1 MSPELMQTTLKGYF
15 TQMSAMNPEGWSEL
29 FTPDATIA
37 DPVGK
42 PPVIAHEKA
51 TAFFQFLAQ
60 FYDRLEITPETP
72 FISGTG
78 AAVKWQM
85 NVIAKTG
92 KTAQAEGISV
102 FEFNEAGKI
111 TALASYWDEPGLIA
125 QLKGS

>member
-1 MSPELMQTTLKGYF
+1 MEATINGYF
-15 TQMSAMNPEGWSEL
+15 TQMSAMNPQGWMAL

-51 TAFFQFLAQ
+51 TAFFQFLSQ

-78 AAVKWQM
+78 AAAKWQM
-85 NVIAKTG
+85 NVIAKNG
-92 KTAQAEGISV
+92 KTAQAQGISV

-111 TALASYWDEPGLIA
+111 TALSSYWDEPQLIA
-125 QLKGS
+125 QLKA

>member
-1 MSPELMQTTLKGYF
+1 MSPELIQTTLNSYF
-15 TQMSAMNPEGWSEL
+15 TQMSAMNPEGWAEL
-29 FTPDATIA
+29 FTLDATIA

-42 PPVIAHEKA
+42 PPVIAHQKA

-60 FYDRLEITPETP
+60 FYHRLEITPETP

-85 NVIAKTG
+85 NVVAKNG

-102 FEFNEAGKI
+102 FDLNEAGKI

-125 QLKGS
+125 QLKGG